1 MRPSPCKL
9 ISQTVEQGHRGG
21 GNNMRISGMEP
32 PCIDE
37 LHRDFKKEVT
47 QERPINV
54 KTNSSTE
61 FDGLPVPT

>member
-1 MRPSPCKL
+1 
-9 ISQTVEQGHRGG
+9 
-21 GNNMRISGMEP
+21 MRISGMGP

-37 LHRDFKKEVT
+37 LHRDFKNEVT
-47 QERPINV
+47 LERPINV